1 MTEVNPACD
10 SLPTKVGK
18 PASRHTQAALRAT
31 VLSGYGFLGKVGHT
45 FSATQSLSERGHM
58 RETQMIADQK
68 TANSERLNW
77 NAGGWFGAQIGGT
90 CWIVICAAL
99 LIAHDLGL
107 AKILF
112 AMFMATNLVGS
123 SMWFFRNR
131 ITAYRAMQ
139 ILLIMTGVA
148 GLAATF
154 AIDRSGLWSTLR

>member
-1 MTEVNPACD
+1 
-10 SLPTKVGK
+10 
-18 PASRHTQAALRAT
+18 
-31 VLSGYGFLGKVGHT
+31 
-45 FSATQSLSERGHM
+45 M

-112 AMFMATNLVGS
+112 AMFMVTNLVGS

-139 ILLIMTGVA
+139 ILLTITGVV

-154 AIDRSGLWSTLR
+154 TIDRSGLWHVVQGFGGTVSVSQMYLLIPVMIAALLALFWSRNRSRPSKGHSG

>member
-1 MTEVNPACD
+1 
-10 SLPTKVGK
+10 
-18 PASRHTQAALRAT
+18 
-31 VLSGYGFLGKVGHT
+31 
-45 FSATQSLSERGHM
+45 M

-112 AMFMATNLVGS
+112 AMFMVTNLVGW
-123 SMWFFRNR
+123 SMWFFRSR

-139 ILLIMTGVA
+139 ILLIITGVV

-154 AIDRSGLWSTLR
+154 AIDRSGLWHVVQGFGGTVSVSQMYLLIPVMIAALLALFWSRNRSRPSKGHSG